1 MATTSVPPC
10 FFNAIVQASA
20 IHLHVGDG
28 EHSSLVFSSV
38 NTPSQFLPENYSPI

>member
-1 MATTSVPPC
+1 MATTSVLLC

-28 EHSSLVFSSV
+28 EHSSLVFSSL
-38 NTPSQFLPENYSPI
+38 NTPSPFLSQKNFPI